1 MEVTLSVRWSAPVR
15 WSLLAQLQCQCRCQW
30 HEKRAFIRLHLKKT
44 PTSAG
49 ASCRDMADGPGR
61 SPSRD
66 RANGEEEKRRRS
78 PDEPPRPDGDFKIF
92 VGGISWHMNDRGA
105 EGQ

>member
-1 MEVTLSVRWSAPVR
+1 
-15 WSLLAQLQCQCRCQW
+15 
-30 HEKRAFIRLHLKKT
+30 
-44 PTSAG
+44 
-49 ASCRDMADGPGR
+49 MADGPGR

-92 VGGISWHMNDRGA
+92 VGGISWHMNDRELKDSKCWLQVPNLCA
-105 EGQ
+105 RSHSCCTTQLVQADMAQLQLCAALQHERSHFTCTV

>member
-1 MEVTLSVRWSAPVR
+1 
-15 WSLLAQLQCQCRCQW
+15 
-30 HEKRAFIRLHLKKT
+30 
-44 PTSAG
+44 
-49 ASCRDMADGPGR
+49 MADGPGR

-92 VGGISWHMNDRGA
+92 VGGISWHMNDRELKDSECWRLTLLA
-105 EGQ
+105 HSHSCSITQLVQADMARPQLCAALQLERHAQALCF

>member
-1 MEVTLSVRWSAPVR
+1 
-15 WSLLAQLQCQCRCQW
+15 
-30 HEKRAFIRLHLKKT
+30 
-44 PTSAG
+44 
-49 ASCRDMADGPGR
+49 MADGPGR

-92 VGGISWHMNDRGA
+92 VGGISWHMNDRELKDSKCPLQA
-105 EGQ
+105 PDLLARSHSCSTTQLVQADMAQLQLCAALQHERSHFRALSKWAS